1 MNSTMVVDS
10 EIIHLSIPHR
20 YILFAEAYAKTAES
34 LTENMMRE
42 EKENTWPN
50 ASVVL
55 MNAAHAVELLL
66 KGLLLKRDA
75 SAKLDNHDIEDLYKK
90 YLVAYSDG
98 SYSFKMPFTTDYGT
112 LNETEIKKVKKE
124 YPKPSILYRY
134 PTKSSQIEWSGA
146 RGFIPELFISVIRKL
161 ISDIENIKGEIT

>member
-1 MNSTMVVDS
+1 MNSKMVVDS
-10 EIIHLSIPHR
+10 EIIHLSIPSR

-42 EKENTWPN
+42 EKENSWPN

-66 KGLLLKRDA
+66 KGLLLKHDA
-75 SAKLDNHDIEDLYKK
+75 SAKLDNHDIEELYKK
-90 YLVAYSDG
+90 YLVAYPDS
-98 SYSFKMPFTTDYGT
+98 SYSFEMPFTTDYGA

-124 YPKPSILYRY
+124 FPKPSILYRY
-134 PTKSSQIEWSGA
+134 PAKSGQIEWSGA
-146 RGFIPELFISVIRKL
+146 QGFTSGLFISVIRKL
-161 ISDIENIKGEIT
+161 VSDIANIKGKIT

>member
-1 MNSTMVVDS
+1 MNSKMVVDS

-20 YILFAEAYAKTAES
+20 YVLFAEAYAKTAES

-55 MNAAHAVELLL
+55 MISAHAVELLL

-75 SAKLDNHDIEDLYKK
+75 SVKLDNHDIEKLYEK
-90 YLVAYSDG
+90 YLDAYPDS
-98 SYSFKMPFTTDYGT
+98 SCSFKMPFITNYGG
-112 LNETEIKKVKKE
+112 LNETEINKLKKE
-124 YPKPSILYRY
+124 SPKPSIVYRY
-134 PTKSSQIEWSGA
+134 PTKSGQIEWSGA
-146 RGFIPELFISVIRKL
+146 QGFNSELFISVIRKL
-161 ISDIENIKGEIT
+161 ISDIANIKGKIT